1 MSGTAGRSCIEREYD
16 EAKETARAYL
26 RALGVLDPGGI
37 STREHR
43 ERDERLTRDAIRKGT
58 GVVVELPSDPFARRA
73 TVLARRYLN
82 YDRDDHI
89 VEELLENADSPA
101 NRVALEALKCEL
113 ILTGAYVPDRL
124 RAWEP
129 ESRNPKRR
137 WRREP
142 TRNYRI
148 GMVVE
153 ALVTGKNVL
162 VRRRE
167 TERKR
172 EQLQGDL
179 QAVYEAAG
187 KPIEEV
193 SSEEVIESLNK
204 MKARPSRHLN
214 GGEGLRGNDLVELTS
229 RRSDESAGVD
239 GILAEVKVR
248 RHFPNL
254 YPTAN
259 DATKDTGS
267 SLSICDAV
275 ADVLREPG
283 QRGTYRTVLRAW
295 KEYRSADQFVV

>member
-1 MSGTAGRSCIEREYD
+1 MSGTAGRSCIEREYN

-43 ERDERLTRDAIRKGT
+43 ERDERLTRDGIRMGT
-58 GVVVELPSDPFARRA
+58 GEALELPSDPSASRA
-73 TVLARRYLN
+73 TVLARRYLS
-82 YDRDDHI
+82 YDRDDRI
-89 VEELLENADSPA
+89 VDELLENADSPA
-101 NRVALEALKCEL
+101 NRVALEALKREL
-113 ILTGAYVPDRL
+113 TLTGAEMPDRL

-129 ESRNPKRR
+129 ECGNPKRR

-142 TRNYRI
+142 TRNHRI
-148 GMVVE
+148 GLVVE

-162 VRRRE
+162 VWSRE
-167 TERKR
+167 PERKH

-179 QAVYEAAG
+179 KAVYEAAG
-187 KPIEEV
+187 RPIEEV

-204 MKARPSRHLN
+204 MKARPWRHLN
-214 GGEGLRGNDLVELTS
+214 GGEGMRENDLVELTS
-229 RRSDESAGVD
+229 RWSDESAGVD
-239 GILAEVKVR
+239 GILTEVKVR
-248 RHFPNL
+248 MHFPNL

-275 ADVLREPG
+275 ADVLREAG

-295 KEYRSADQFVV
+295 KGYRGSHQFVV